1 MTHSYDCSIVIPLK
15 NGEKYIAEALDS
27 CIQQETQYNFEII
40 VCNDGSNDNSLNLV
54 KKFIDKHPK
63 FSLRLINSPK
73 SGIVEALNF
82 GVENANS
89 QIILRFDQDDL
100 MSMAR
105 IQTQVKFM
113 NSNPGVVLAGSQIK
127 IFGERSIRDQRKYH
141 YPETNKKILRKIPFA
156 NCFAHPAVAFR
167 KDIFN
172 SVGGYRPGTDGC
184 EDYDLWLRM
193 VCEGDTVN
201 LHQQLTSYR
210 LHYGQHSY
218 QYESDILLKKVNSL
232 FKALFA
238 TRKASQDIKGIYS
251 VNQLSN
257 FLLFTSI
264 FLHLCKI
271 IYVFFKDLLF
281 RTFNN
286 RSREFRQEN

>member
-1 MTHSYDCSIVIPLK
+1 MIHSYDCSIVIPLK
-15 NGEKYIAEALDS
+15 NGEKYIEEALNS
-27 CIQQETQYNFEII
+27 CIQQETQYEFEII

-54 KKFIDKHPK
+54 KTFIDNHPK

-82 GVENANS
+82 GIENANS
-89 QIILRFDQDDL
+89 QIIIRFDQDDL

-127 IFGERSIRDQRKYH
+127 IFGERGIRDDSKYL
-141 YPETNKKILRKIPFA
+141 YPETNEKILKKIPFA

-193 VCEGDTVN
+193 VCEGETVN
-201 LHQQLTSYR
+201 LHEQLTSYR

-218 QYESDILLKKVNSL
+218 NYKSGILLKKLISL
-232 FKALFA
+232 LRAVA
-238 TRKASQDIKGIYS
+238 ASRKVHQNNNEIYS
-251 VNQLSN
+251 TKRLSRF
-257 FLLFTSI
+257 FLFISI

-271 IYVFFKDLLF
+271 VYVFVKGFLF
-281 RTFNN
+281 RIVGK
-286 RSREFRQEN
+286 